1 MNELQQFILGRINE
15 RIATETNLLDK
26 LDMMILKAKVSV
38 METEDDIKWNGVA

>member
-1 MNELQQFILGRINE
+1 MNELQQFILRRINE

-38 METEDDIKWNGVA
+38 METEDDIKWNEVA